1 MSRTDITP
9 LVAIF
14 KCGGGELILL
24 AMIALVLFGLNYL
37 PTFLKGL
44 KQGGKEFRKASK
56 DVQRELGVAIANDHG
71 PAAFHPV
78 ADALTHTNQKIE
90 TDPPP
95 EPPTHDPLLV
105 WIAQGFGSGRLKPG
119 PGTWGSIVG
128 LLWFAGLV
136 ETGSLWGYFGGILL
150 SIPLSVWICGLA
162 EKALGEQD
170 PGSVVMD
177 EIIAIPLCFC
187 GWVMSHVH
195 HTGRMPDAGYFFS
208 AEHWLGVVGI
218 FAAFRLFDIWKPW
231 PVRQSQ
237 SLPGG
242 WGVTVDDLLA
252 ALYVALLTLPFL
264 G

>member
-1 MSRTDITP
+1 MTFTDITP
-9 LVAIF
+9 LVAII
-14 KCGGGELILL
+14 KCGGGELTLL
-24 AMIALVLFGLNYL
+24 AVIALVLLGLNYL
-37 PTFLKGL
+37 PTFLKGM
-44 KQGGKEFRKASK
+44 KRGRKEFRK
-56 DVQRELGVAIANDHG
+56 
-71 PAAFHPV
+71 
-78 ADALTHTNQKIE
+78 ADALTHTNQTVE

-95 EPPTHDPLLV
+95 EPPAHDPLLV
-105 WIAQGFGSGRLKPG
+105 WVAQGFGVGRLKPG
-119 PGTWGSIVG
+119 PGTWGSVVG

-150 SIPLSVWICGLA
+150 SIPVCIWICGLA
-162 EKALGEQD
+162 EKALGEKD
-170 PGSVVMD
+170 PSSVVMD

-187 GWVMSHVH
+187 GWVMSQVH

-208 AEHWLGVVGI
+208 REHWLGVIAV